1 MPDNRVEELRLPPQ
15 ASSALL
21 HVRDQMRAL
30 SHGMRS
36 TSLVS
41 VPLVTGIP
49 MIVAGGTDQERAA
62 VTEALASD
70 LHRDVFRLDLA
81 ALISQFVG
89 ETEKNIDRVFA
100 MAEKAGAVLVF
111 DEADA
116 LFGKR
121 SEVKDA
127 HDRYA
132 NLEVTYLLSRIESYQ
147 GLAILATN
155 TVDDIDPAFRRR
167 FRYVV
172 RLEGQAEQREDEK
185 TRRRE
190 DETN

>member
-1 MPDNRVEELRLPPQ
+1 MSDNRVEELRLPPQ
-15 ASSALL
+15 ASSALV

-49 MIVAGGTDQERAA
+49 MIVAGGTDKDRAA

-81 ALISQFVG
+81 ALVGDSVG
-89 ETEKNIDRVFA
+89 ETEKNIDRVFL

-121 SEVKDA
+121 TEVKDS

-132 NLEVTYLLSRIESYQ
+132 NLEVGYLLSRIESYQ

-155 TVDDIDPAFRRR
+155 SAEAIDPAFLRR

-172 RLEGQAEQREDEK
+172 RLQAEDEK
-185 TRRRE
+185 TRRRQTE

>member
-15 ASSALL
+15 ASSALV

-36 TSLVS
+36 TSLAS

-49 MIVAGGTDQERAA
+49 VIVAGGSDKERAA

-81 ALISQFVG
+81 ALTSQYVG

-116 LFGKR
+116 LFARR
-121 SEVKDA
+121 SEVKDS

-132 NLEVTYLLSRIESYQ
+132 NLEVSYLLSRVESYQ

-155 TVDDIDPAFRRR
+155 TVDAIDPAFRRR

-172 RLEGQAEQREDEK
+172 RLEGEAEPTEDEK
-185 TRRRE
+185 TGRRE
-190 DETN
+190 DER

>member
-1 MPDNRVEELRLPPQ
+1 MSDNRVEALGLSAQ
-15 ASSALL
+15 ASSALV

-36 TSLVS
+36 TSLAS

-49 MIVAGGTDQERAA
+49 MIVAGGTDRERAA

-70 LHRDVFRLDLA
+70 LHRDVFRIDLA
-81 ALISQFVG
+81 ALISQYIG
-89 ETEKNIDRVFA
+89 ETEKNIDQVFA

-116 LFGKR
+116 LFGTR
-121 SEVKDA
+121 AEVKDS

-132 NLEVTYLLSRIESYQ
+132 NLEVGHLLSRIESYQ
-147 GLAILATN
+147 GLAILVTN
-155 TVDDIDPAFRRR
+155 SVDTIDPAFRRR

-172 RLEGQAEQREDEK
+172 QLPAEDEK
-185 TRRRE
+185 TRSRE
-190 DETN
+190 DE